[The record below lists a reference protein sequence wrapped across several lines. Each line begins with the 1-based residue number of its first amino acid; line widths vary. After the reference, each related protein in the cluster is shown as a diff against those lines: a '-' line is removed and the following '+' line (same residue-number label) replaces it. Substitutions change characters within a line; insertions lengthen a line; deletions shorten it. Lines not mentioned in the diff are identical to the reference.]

1 MGLIEIIIIISMI
14 LLNSVFAG
22 YELALTTVNLGRLKL
37 LAEQKK
43 KGAQSALHMKSKIG
57 ASLAVVQIGVTLVG
71 AIAAATSGA
80 EGEEIIAAAV
90 QSFLPISK
98 TISEVI
104 AIALIVLP
112 LSFVTIIVGELVP
125 KTIALKN
132 NEKICLLLSPVMKGF
147 SFLFYPSVLMLEW
160 ITKKIVLLL
169 ERNIKNNISQVDLGI
184 TELRAQARAL
194 RVNSVIDKE
203 QEKIIIGASNLSK
216 TKVIDIII
224 PAEDIVMLF
233 VDGDLTEHFVT
244 VHLEAFTRFPV
255 AEIRSDPQSII
266 GFVNIKE
273 LIFLAKTHP
282 KNPTLREILRP
293 VLSFYSDISIGEAL
307 STMTKIHNHLAL
319 VRDSEEKILGMI
331 TLEDILE
338 EVVGDIQ
345 DEFDRLPGYI
355 NRFGR
360 QFVVGGGVH
369 LPILFDK
376 IDHNGPFPEG
386 YPNLTFNEWV
396 IKNYDKKIAGGDLIT
411 ISDIAIL
418 VRKVRR
424 GHILEAIVSKM

>member
-80 EGEEIIAAAV
+80 EGEEIIASAI

-104 AIALIVLP
+104 AIAFIVLP

-147 SFLFYPSVLMLEW
+147 SFVFYPSVLMLEW

-169 ERNIKNNISQVDLGI
+169 
-184 TELRAQARAL
+184 
-194 RVNSVIDKE
+194 
-203 QEKIIIGASNLSK
+203 
-216 TKVIDIII
+216 
-224 PAEDIVMLF
+224 PC
-233 VDGDLTEHFVT
+233 
-244 VHLEAFTRFPV
+244 P
-255 AEIRSDPQSII
+255 
-266 GFVNIKE
+266 
-273 LIFLAKTHP
+273 
-282 KNPTLREILRP
+282 
-293 VLSFYSDISIGEAL
+293 
-307 STMTKIHNHLAL
+307 
-319 VRDSEEKILGMI
+319 
-331 TLEDILE
+331 
-338 EVVGDIQ
+338 
-345 DEFDRLPGYI
+345 
-355 NRFGR
+355 
-360 QFVVGGGVH
+360 
-369 LPILFDK
+369 
-376 IDHNGPFPEG
+376 
-386 YPNLTFNEWV
+386 
-396 IKNYDKKIAGGDLIT
+396 
-411 ISDIAIL
+411 
-418 VRKVRR
+418 
-424 GHILEAIVSKM
+424 